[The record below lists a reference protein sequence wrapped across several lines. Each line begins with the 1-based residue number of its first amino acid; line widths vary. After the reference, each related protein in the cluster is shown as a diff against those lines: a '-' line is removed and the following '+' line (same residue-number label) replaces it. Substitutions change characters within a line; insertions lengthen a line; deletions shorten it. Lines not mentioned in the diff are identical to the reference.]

1 MKFCKK
7 CRVCGRVR
15 IHKNEKR
22 GKEKNSNLFL
32 GGKIGGGGVRDM

>member
-7 CRVCGRVR
+7 CQVCGRVR

-22 GKEKNSNLFL
+22 GKNKINNYFL
-32 GGKIGGGGVRDM
+32 GGKIGRGV

>member
-7 CRVCGRVR
+7 IRVCGRIN

-22 GKEKNSNLFL
+22 GKNKINNNFL
-32 GGKIGGGGVRDM
+32 GGKIGGGV